1 MSLAIHSKF
10 IKNKEIKNTD
20 EFTSIHQRGDVI
32 IYEVVRL
39 IDWKILFFE
48 DHIERFLNSLKCVG
62 FNLAISKEEITTRLA
77 LLIKSNQI
85 SLGNIRFQLK
95 YNKLTK
101 ATEFLAYFIPHSYP
115 TQEMY
120 KEGVPVG
127 ITEAHRTKPNAKMQH
142 TNLTEMVHKT
152 LEKENVYETLL
163 VHPKGYVTEGSR
175 SNLFMIRDNQVFTAP
190 IKDILPGITRK
201 YIVQVCKDLKLNY
214 QEKRVLRQEL
224 LTMDS
229 LFITGTSPKALPIR
243 NIYDKQFNVNHPI
256 LKSIIKE
263 YDKLIF
269 KYLENS
275 PKFL

>member
-1 MSLAIHSKF
+1 
-10 IKNKEIKNTD
+10 
-20 EFTSIHQRGDVI
+20 
-32 IYEVVRL
+32 
-39 IDWKILFFE
+39 
-48 DHIERFLNSLKCVG
+48 
-62 FNLAISKEEITTRLA
+62 
-77 LLIKSNQI
+77 
-85 SLGNIRFQLK
+85 
-95 YNKLTK
+95 
-101 ATEFLAYFIPHSYP
+101 
-115 TQEMY
+115 
-120 KEGVPVG
+120 
-127 ITEAHRTKPNAKMQH
+127 
-142 TNLTEMVHKT
+142 MVHKT